1 MCKNSKSE
9 IPADNREN
17 SNVNVG
23 LLNKSREKMGD
34 GLSVEVIMQYII
46 ALICLAMVCKWLKKC
61 WNRRQQRIL
70 NMAGIQMNH
79 LNNPGQG
86 QQLALPAPAAPPMP
100 APAQPVPVPIIVHHA
115 GGNQYKPAIMSP
127 EFDKMEQYR
136 TQT

>member
-1 MCKNSKSE
+1 
-9 IPADNREN
+9 
-17 SNVNVG
+17 
-23 LLNKSREKMGD
+23 
-34 GLSVEVIMQYII
+34 
-46 ALICLAMVCKWLKKC
+46 
-61 WNRRQQRIL
+61 
-70 NMAGIQMNH
+70 MAGIQMNH

-100 APAQPVPVPIIVHHA
+100 APAQPVPVPIIVHQA